1 MPPSPTVRNPACSTR
16 SPTAWPFA
24 WRCCITWSAAPPWKR
39 PRQKKN
45 QKIRPRI
52 ERMLLIKNGRVL
64 DPATKTDSVQ
74 DVLLSGDRIEK
85 IGANISAPDTE
96 VFDAQGNIV
105 APGFIDLHCHLREPG
120 QEMSETFETGTRSAA
135 RGGFTAVCC
144 MPNTQP
150 VNDNASITRGIVE
163 RAAAANGVRVWPIGA
178 ASVGS
183 KGEALAEIAA
193 MKDAGIVAVSDDGKP
208 VATARLMRQ
217 VMDYCRALNLP
228 VIDHCE
234 DPSLFA
240 GGVMREG
247 PRSIRLGLKGIP
259 SQSESICVGRDVEV
273 AMLTGA
279 RLHIAHTSTR
289 ASLEY
294 VRLAKKQ
301 GLSVTC
307 EVTPHH
313 FTLIDEDVRYDS
325 HYKMNPPLASRED
338 RAALIEG
345 LADGSVDAIA
355 TDHAPHHPSSKDV
368 EFDRAPFG
376 ITGFETALALGLSEL
391 VHPGK
396 VSLKRLIELF
406 TTGPARVLGIE
417 RKIAADAPA
426 DLTIFSPDH
435 SWTFR
440 AADSPSKSRN
450 TPFDGRAFRGAPM
463 ATIVAGRIVYR
474 R

>member
-1 MPPSPTVRNPACSTR
+1 
-16 SPTAWPFA
+16 
-24 WRCCITWSAAPPWKR
+24 
-39 PRQKKN
+39 
-45 QKIRPRI
+45 
-52 ERMLLIKNGRVL
+52 MLLIKNGRVL
-64 DPATKTDSVQ
+64 DPATKIDVTN
-74 DVLLSGDRIEK
+74 DVLLDGARIAK
-85 IGANISAPDTE
+85 IGANLSAPDAET
-96 VFDAQGNIV
+96 FDATGLIV

-120 QEMSETFETGTRSAA
+120 QEMSETIETGTRSAA

-150 VNDNASITRGIVE
+150 VNDNASVTRSIVE
-163 RAAAANGVRVWPIGA
+163 RAAAAGSVRVWPIGA

-217 VMDYCRALNLP
+217 VMDYCNSLDLP

-259 SQSESICVGRDVEV
+259 AQSESICAGRDVEL
-273 AMLTGA
+273 AILTRS
-279 RLHIAHTSTR
+279 RLHIAHMSTTG
-289 ASLEY
+289 ALEY
-294 VRLAKKQ
+294 VRYAKKL
-301 GLSVTC
+301 GMRVTC

-313 FTLIDEDVRYDS
+313 FTLSDEDVRYDTN
-325 HYKMNPPLASRED
+325 YKMNPPLASRED
-338 RAALIEG
+338 RAALIAG
-345 LADGSVDAIA
+345 IADGSVDAIA
-355 TDHAPHHPSSKDV
+355 TDHAPHHPASKDV

-376 ITGFETALALGLSEL
+376 IIGFETALALTLGEL

-396 VSLKRLIELF
+396 ISLTRLVELF

-417 RKIAADAPA
+417 RKIADGGAA
-426 DLTIFSPDH
+426 DLTIFSTDH
-435 SWTFR
+435 GWTYH
-440 AADSPSKSRN
+440 ASESPSKSRN
-450 TPFDGRAFRGAPM
+450 TPFDGRTFRGAPV
-463 ATIVAGRIVYR
+463 ATIVGGKIVYR
-474 R
+474 RELGATA